1 VAVIDPGVGT
11 ARRPLAVRAAGHFFV
26 GPDNGLLAGLLA
38 LDPQAE
44 ARQID
49 LRHGLGRLSRTFH
62 GRDLFAPAAA
72 RLASGQVAF
81 ADLGPLAPD
90 LAQASWPRPQRGD
103 GWATGRV
110 KVVDAFGNLLTDLE
124 ASWLDALEPGVRV
137 SIGGQSLRMVATY
150 GEARAGE
157 LVALINAF
165 EVVEV
170 AQVNGD
176 AARALGVGRG
186 ASVRLG

>member
-1 VAVIDPGVGT
+1 
-11 ARRPLAVRAAGHFFV
+11 
-26 GPDNGLLAGLLA
+26 
-38 LDPQAE
+38 
-44 ARQID
+44 
-49 LRHGLGRLSRTFH
+49 
-62 GRDLFAPAAA
+62 
-72 RLASGQVAF
+72 
-81 ADLGPLAPD
+81 
-90 LAQASWPRPQRGD
+90 
-103 GWATGRV
+103 
-110 KVVDAFGNLLTDLE
+110 
-124 ASWLDALEPGVRV
+124 
-137 SIGGQSLRMVATY
+137 MVATY